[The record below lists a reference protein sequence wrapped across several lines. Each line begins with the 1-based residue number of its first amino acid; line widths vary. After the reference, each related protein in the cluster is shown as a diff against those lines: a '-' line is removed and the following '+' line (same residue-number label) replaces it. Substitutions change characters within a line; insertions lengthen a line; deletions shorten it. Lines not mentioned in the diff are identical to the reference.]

1 MAKRYFSVKDHR
13 GLSFNYYH
21 DLLKAALKGDAIEA
35 ERLCKTTL
43 EKSLARKIEKIK
55 KAGGVINETKIF

>member
-1 MAKRYFSVKDHR
+1 
-13 GLSFNYYH
+13 H

-43 EKSLARKIEKIK
+43 EKSLALWKDRKKIK